1 MFAMGAK
8 AHTRKTLPME
18 PRRTPHL
25 TSSACF
31 SYRWPLSLL
40 AQRKEIGHGSSEQT
54 DIGDWGNWPTRA
66 CRREGASC
74 QGTAGARD
82 DEASGEGRIAGQ
94 GRSRGRARGSHEP
107 GHLTD
112 GAPRRTRS
120 VCHVDPVRGGHGG
133 GGASGDHAGGCRE
146 AGRYHPLCLYVRR
159 ERAPNPGIPH
169 FDSKWKVEQ
178 HIRQIGL
185 PATILRPV
193 WFMENFTTV
202 AKPSAE
208 GVLMLPMKPA
218 RKLAM
223 VALKDIGEFGAAAFL
238 RPNDFLG
245 QAIDLAGDEL
255 TMSETAA
262 QLTHAMGRPI
272 RFQEFPMEQAEAVMA
287 HDLTTMFRW
296 FNEVGYAI
304 DIPTLKQKFQ
314 IPLTTFAEWIKTV
327 DWTKG

>member
-1 MFAMGAK
+1 MAVPSKPILVTGATGQQGGAVARALLAKGQQVRVMTRHPEKAASLAKAGAEVVQGDLTNRAILQMALRGVHGVFAMSTWVEEG
-8 AHTRKTLPME
+8 ME
-18 PRRTPHL
+18 GEVR
-25 TSSACF
+25 
-31 SYRWPLSLL
+31 
-40 AQRKEIGHGSSEQT
+40 
-54 DIGDWGNWPTRA
+54 
-66 CRREGASC
+66 
-74 QGTAGARD
+74 QGTMLADAAKQAGITHYVYT
-82 DEASGEGRIAGQ
+82 SV
-94 GRSRGRARGSHEP
+94 GSAHRN
-107 GHLTD
+107 T
-112 GAPRRTRS
+112 
-120 VCHVDPVRGGHGG
+120 
-133 GGASGDHAGGCRE
+133 
-146 AGRYHPLCLYVRR
+146 
-159 ERAPNPGIPH
+159 GIPH

-193 WFMENFTTV
+193 WFMENFTTF

-208 GVLMLPMKPA
+208 GVIMLPMKPA

-255 TMSETAA
+255 TMPETAA

-272 RFQEFPMEQAEAVMA
+272 RFQEFPMEQAEAAMG

-304 DIPTLKQKFQ
+304 DIPTLKQTFQ
-314 IPLTTFAEWIKTV
+314 MPLTTFAEWIKTV

>member
-1 MFAMGAK
+1 MADPSKPILVTGATGQQGGAVARALLAKGQQVRVMTRHPEKAASLAKAGAEVVQGDLTNRAILQMALRGVHGVFAMSTWVEEG
-8 AHTRKTLPME
+8 ME
-18 PRRTPHL
+18 AEVR
-25 TSSACF
+25 
-31 SYRWPLSLL
+31 
-40 AQRKEIGHGSSEQT
+40 
-54 DIGDWGNWPTRA
+54 
-66 CRREGASC
+66 
-74 QGTAGARD
+74 QGTMLADAAKQAGITHYVYT
-82 DEASGEGRIAGQ
+82 SV
-94 GRSRGRARGSHEP
+94 GSAHRN
-107 GHLTD
+107 T
-112 GAPRRTRS
+112 
-120 VCHVDPVRGGHGG
+120 
-133 GGASGDHAGGCRE
+133 
-146 AGRYHPLCLYVRR
+146 
-159 ERAPNPGIPH
+159 GIPH

-193 WFMENFTTV
+193 WFMENFTTF

-208 GVLMLPMKPA
+208 GVLTLPMKPS

-255 TMSETAA
+255 TMPETAA

-272 RFQEFPMEQAEAVMA
+272 RFQEFPMEQAEAAMG

-304 DIPTLKQKFQ
+304 DLPALKQKFQ
-314 IPLTTFAEWIKTV
+314 MPLTTFAEWIKTV

>member
-1 MFAMGAK
+1 MAVPSKPILVTGATGQQGGAVARALLAKGQQVRVMTRHPEKAASLAKAGAEVVQGDLTNQAILQMALRGVHGVFAMSTWVEEG
-8 AHTRKTLPME
+8 ME
-18 PRRTPHL
+18 AEVR
-25 TSSACF
+25 
-31 SYRWPLSLL
+31 
-40 AQRKEIGHGSSEQT
+40 
-54 DIGDWGNWPTRA
+54 
-66 CRREGASC
+66 
-74 QGTAGARD
+74 QGTMLADAAKQAG
-82 DEASGEGRIAGQ
+82 IAHYVYT
-94 GRSRGRARGSHEP
+94 SVGSAHRN
-107 GHLTD
+107 T
-112 GAPRRTRS
+112 
-120 VCHVDPVRGGHGG
+120 
-133 GGASGDHAGGCRE
+133 
-146 AGRYHPLCLYVRR
+146 
-159 ERAPNPGIPH
+159 GIPH

-193 WFMENFTTV
+193 WFMENFTTF

-208 GVLMLPMKPA
+208 GVLMLPMKPS

-245 QAIDLAGDEL
+245 QAIDLAGDDL
-255 TMSETAA
+255 TMPEAAA
-262 QLTHAMGRPI
+262 QLMHAIGRPI
-272 RFQEFPMEQAEAVMA
+272 RFQEFPMEQAEAAMG

-314 IPLTTFAEWIKTV
+314 MPLTTFAEWIKTV

>member
-1 MFAMGAK
+1 MAVPSKPILVTGATGQQGGAVARALLAKGQQVRVMTRHPEKAASLAKAGAEVVQGDLTNQAILQMALRGVHGVFAMSTWVEQGMEAEVRQGIMLADAAK
-8 AHTRKTLPME
+8 QAGITHYVYTSVGSAHRNT
-18 PRRTPHL
+18 
-25 TSSACF
+25 
-31 SYRWPLSLL
+31 
-40 AQRKEIGHGSSEQT
+40 
-54 DIGDWGNWPTRA
+54 
-66 CRREGASC
+66 
-74 QGTAGARD
+74 
-82 DEASGEGRIAGQ
+82 
-94 GRSRGRARGSHEP
+94 
-107 GHLTD
+107 
-112 GAPRRTRS
+112 
-120 VCHVDPVRGGHGG
+120 
-133 GGASGDHAGGCRE
+133 
-146 AGRYHPLCLYVRR
+146 
-159 ERAPNPGIPH
+159 GIPH

-193 WFMENFTTV
+193 WFMENFTTF

-208 GVLMLPMKPA
+208 GVLTLPMKPA

-255 TMSETAA
+255 TMPETAA

-272 RFQEFPMEQAEAVMA
+272 RFQEFPMEQAEAAMG

-304 DIPTLKQKFQ
+304 DIPTLKQTFQ
-314 IPLTTFAEWIKTV
+314 LPLTTFAEWIKTV
-327 DWTKG
+327 GWTKG